1 MSSEITLEQ
10 FRDVLPKNTRSTLT
24 QEIVDDINTNISD
37 PILGKVYRDN
47 LLSYTSVMNEGRFKT
62 TDYINAVRYVSN
74 RMMSDSNV
82 SAYLKTFPD
91 KHQWFIKENTSAKD
105 ISSYVA
111 MFVKGKLVQAIMAQT
126 LTPFHILN
134 QEYHQKAL
142 NVLVE
147 LMMETDIKVVSSK
160 VRCDAAN
167 AVMTHLKPPED
178 TKIEISVG
186 VKEDSK
192 LQEIKQYM
200 LELAALQHRN
210 IELGI
215 TSAKE
220 VAHSTISIIE
230 GEFSTE

>member
-1 MSSEITLEQ
+1 MSNEITLEQ
-10 FRDVLPKNTRSTLT
+10 FRDVLPKNTRSSLT
-24 QEIVDDINTNISD
+24 QEIIDDINSNITD

-91 KHQWFIKENTSAKD
+91 KHQWFIEENTSAKD

-126 LTPFHILN
+126 LTPFHIVN

-142 NVLVE
+142 NVLVD
-147 LMMETDIKVVSSK
+147 LMFTAKSEK
-160 VRCDAAN
+160 VRSDSAH
-167 AVMTHLKPPED
+167 AVMNHLKPPED
-178 TKIEISVG
+178 HKIEINVG
-186 VKEDSK
+186 LKEDSK

-200 LELAALQHRN
+200 LELAAIQHRN

-220 VAHSTISIIE
+220 VAHSTLSIIE
-230 GEFSTE
+230 GEFTDV

>member
-1 MSSEITLEQ
+1 MNNLTLEQ
-10 FRDVLPKNTRSTLT
+10 FKEVLPKHVRGSLT
-24 QEIVDDINTNISD
+24 QEIVDEINTNITD

-91 KHQWFIKENTSAKD
+91 KHQWFIEEGTSAKD

-147 LMMETDIKVVSSK
+147 LMFNAKSEK
-160 VRCDAAN
+160 VRCDSAKN
-167 AVMTHLKPPED
+167 VMDALKPPED
-178 TKIEISVG
+178 TKIEINVG
-186 VKEDSK
+186 LKEDSK

-220 VAHSTISIIE
+220 VAHSTLTVIE
-230 GEFSTE
+230 GEFTDI

>member
-1 MSSEITLEQ
+1 MNEITLEQ

-24 QEIVDDINTNISD
+24 QEIVDDINSNITD

-82 SAYLKTFPD
+82 TAYLKTFPD
-91 KHQWFIKENTSAKD
+91 KHQWFIAEGTSSKD

-147 LMMETDIKVVSSK
+147 LMLETDTKVVSSK

-178 TKIEISVG
+178 TKIEINVG
-186 VKEDSK
+186 LKEDSK

-215 TSAKE
+215 TSTKE
-220 VAHSTISIIE
+220 VAHSTLSVIE
-230 GEFSTE
+230 GDFTDV